1 LEKVGPENRD
11 NCLIRVMPCLYCT
24 SAGCCLPFL
33 LNNVWHFFAGCAAD
47 AAFRAEQLKVAIPG
61 WLREDQKDW
70 AKKISRKYRFQE
82 NIAANKISAKKKYRR
97 HQNIA
102 FDKMSLQTK

>member
-1 LEKVGPENRD
+1 
-11 NCLIRVMPCLYCT
+11 LYICRLLPDT
-24 SAGCCLPFL
+24 CHALPFL

-47 AAFRAEQLKVAIPG
+47 AAFRAEQLKVAITG

-70 AKKISRKYRFQE
+70 AKKILRKYRIQE